1 MFANLSDRNSIDGG
15 SSVHTAEVKAHDAD
29 EGSLGHKSTSPL
41 GMPYFHEL
49 KEIQQQIQSV
59 YASFPMQKNNDFLVS
74 L

>member
-1 MFANLSDRNSIDGG
+1 MFANLRDRNSIDGG

-49 KEIQQQIQSV
+49 KEIQQQI
-59 YASFPMQKNNDFLVS
+59 
-74 L
+74 